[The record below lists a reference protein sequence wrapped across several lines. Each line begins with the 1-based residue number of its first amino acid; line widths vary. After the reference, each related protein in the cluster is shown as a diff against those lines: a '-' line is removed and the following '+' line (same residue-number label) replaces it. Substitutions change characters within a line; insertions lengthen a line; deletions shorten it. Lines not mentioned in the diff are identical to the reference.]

1 MNSFDWAI
9 IQLFVLFWGFIA
21 FVLFMVMAPVVLI
34 SANIKA
40 HKKKQEES
48 NGTSASQPQATA
60 PGVAVSEKDGRI
72 IAMEV
77 PDQEPVTSVA
87 EQPQKDGINIVR
99 DVLLP
104 VAGKAVVA
112 IAAHQFKHRHHK

>member
-1 MNSFDWAI
+1 MSDFDWII
-9 IQLFVLFWGFIA
+9 IQFMVLFWGLII

-48 NGTSASQPQATA
+48 NRTSAFQPQATT

-77 PDQEPVTSVA
+77 PDQEPVAPVV
-87 EQPQKDGINIVR
+87 EQPKKDGINIVK

-104 VAGKAVVA
+104 VAGKVVVA